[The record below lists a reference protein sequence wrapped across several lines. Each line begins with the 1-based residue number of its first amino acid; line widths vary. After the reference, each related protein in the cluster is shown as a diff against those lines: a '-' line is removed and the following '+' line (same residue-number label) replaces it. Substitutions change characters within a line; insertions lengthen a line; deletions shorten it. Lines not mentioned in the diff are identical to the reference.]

1 MPRQR
6 KIMVSGDHIG
16 PLEAGPSWSVLWD
29 TTARTEGEWSTA
41 DAKSEAA
48 ALERAAHFLKLGFT
62 VHAIKDPAGTVVMD
76 ASAIIDRLRPT
87 EDEPA
92 PPAQQRPPHGAPEQP
107 SAEQSGRQLLGRFL
121 DHYKATSGRV
131 LAAASL
137 GELLMQQ
144 GMRPSEF
151 ERAVSYAKTQ
161 DWLIVAD
168 GTLTLTRTGYAI
180 ATAGQRPL
188 GHAPRAAEGL

>member
-16 PLEAGPSWSVLWD
+16 RLDEGRSWSVLWD

-41 DAKSEAA
+41 DAQSEAT
-48 ALERAAHFLKLGFT
+48 ALERAAHFLKLGFA
-62 VHAIKDPAGTVVMD
+62 VHAIRDPAGIVVMD
-76 ASAIIDRLRPT
+76 ASAIIERLVPAADEPGPLAHERLRDT
-87 EDEPA
+87 
-92 PPAQQRPPHGAPEQP
+92 PEQP
-107 SAEQSGRQLLGRFL
+107 SAEQSGRQLLGGFV
-121 DHYKATSGRV
+121 DHYKATSGRM

-137 GELLMQQ
+137 GALLLEQ

-151 ERAVSYAKTQ
+151 ERAVSYAKTH

-168 GTLTLTRTGYAI
+168 GTLTLTRMGYAI
-180 ATAGQRPL
+180 ATAWQRAL
-188 GHAPRAAEGL
+188 SHAPGAIESL